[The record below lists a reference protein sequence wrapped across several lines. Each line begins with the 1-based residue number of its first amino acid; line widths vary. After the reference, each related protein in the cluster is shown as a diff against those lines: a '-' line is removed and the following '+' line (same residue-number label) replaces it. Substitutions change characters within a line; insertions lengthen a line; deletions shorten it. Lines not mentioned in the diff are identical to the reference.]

1 MCKQKKII
9 MDEIKLSKWKE
20 RFEQEVSNIRIE
32 YNSFFMKEKLE
43 ELYSVKLD
51 ESNEWKLQLNSRLPN
66 DIKDRLTQSFLA
78 AKPEDSI

>member
-1 MCKQKKII
+1 

-32 YNSFFMKEKLE
+32 YNSFFMEEKLE
-43 ELYSVKLD
+43 ELYSIKLD
-51 ESNEWKLQLNSRLPN
+51 ESNEWELQLRSKLPTDVKN
-66 DIKDRLTQSFLA
+66 RLTQSFLA